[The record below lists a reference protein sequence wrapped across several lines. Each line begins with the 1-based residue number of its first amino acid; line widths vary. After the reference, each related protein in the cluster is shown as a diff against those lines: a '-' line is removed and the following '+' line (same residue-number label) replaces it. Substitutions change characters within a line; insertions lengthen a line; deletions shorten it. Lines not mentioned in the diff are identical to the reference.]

1 MGAQLMG
8 TTQSFGDMVAVR
20 DVAGKYISKL
30 GEKNEKVVVVNAD
43 LSGTSRNK
51 GFCEEFPDRS
61 FNVGIAEQDLV
72 SFSAGLAHEG
82 FMPYAFTM
90 APFISMRACEQCRTD
105 VAYGHLNVRLI
116 GNYAGYS
123 SGVSGATHCAL
134 EDCAIMG
141 SMAGMTVLEPGDP
154 YQICKMLEATLS
166 WDGPVYIR
174 SGIEAIK
181 PIYPENYDYQIGK
194 AITAR
199 EGSDGAFIASGIVV
213 QFAME
218 AAERLEK
225 ELGASIRVVDMHT
238 IKPIDEQA
246 VIAAALT
253 GRVIAAQD
261 HNIIGGLGYYAAAVI
276 AQAGIAAQFKILGC
290 PDHFVPIA
298 TAPYLFH
305 RNEYDADGLYANM
318 KKMLEK

>member
-1 MGAQLMG
+1 MG

-20 DVAGKYISKL
+20 DVAGKYIAKL
-30 GEKNEKVVVVNAD
+30 GEENDKVVVVNAD
-43 LSGTSRNK
+43 LMGTSRNR
-51 GFCEEFPDRS
+51 GFYEEFPERT
-61 FNVGIAEQDLV
+61 FNVGIAEQNLI

-105 VAYGHLNVRLI
+105 VAYGGLNVRMI

-154 YQICKMLEATLS
+154 YQICKMLEASLDY
-166 WDGPVYIR
+166 DGPIYIR

-181 PIYPENYDYQIGK
+181 PIYPENYEYKIGK
-194 AITAR
+194 AIIAN
-199 EGSDGAFIASGIVV
+199 EGNDGAFICSGIVV
-213 QFAME
+213 QFALE
-218 AAERLEK
+218 AAKIIKK
-225 ELGASIRVVDMHT
+225 ELGKNIRVVDMHT
-238 IKPIDEQA
+238 IKPIDEEA
-246 VIAAALT
+246 VLAAAKT

-261 HNIIGGLGYYAAAVI
+261 HNIIGGLGYYVGAVI
-276 AQAGIAAQFKILGC
+276 AQNAVSTQFKILGC
-290 PDHFVPIA
+290 PDLFVPIA
-298 TAPYLFH
+298 TAPYLFKV
-305 RNEYDADGLYANM
+305 NEYDTAGLVKHM
-318 KKMLEK
+318 KAMLEN

>member
-1 MGAQLMG
+1 MGI
-8 TTQSFGDMVAVR
+8 TQSFGDMVAVR

-30 GEKNEKVVVVNAD
+30 GEKNDKVVVVNAD

-51 GFCEEFPDRS
+51 GFVEEFPDRS
-61 FNVGIAEQDLV
+61 FNVGIAEQNLV

-141 SMAGMTVLEPGDP
+141 SMARMTVLEPGDP
-154 YQICKMLEATLS
+154 YQICKMLEATLT

-181 PIYPENYDYQIGK
+181 PIYPEEYDYQIGK
-194 AITAR
+194 AIIAR
-199 EGSDGAFIASGIVV
+199 EGSDGAFICSGIVV
-213 QFAME
+213 QFALE

-225 ELGASIRVVDMHT
+225 ETGAKIRVIDMHT
-238 IKPIDEQA
+238 IKPIDEMA
-246 VIAAALT
+246 VIEAAKT

-276 AQAGIAAQFKILGC
+276 AKSGLATQFKILGC

-298 TAPYLFH
+298 TAPYLFKV
-305 RNEYDADGLYANM
+305 NEYDTDGLVKNM
-318 KKMLEK
+318 KEMLKK

>member
-1 MGAQLMG
+1 MAA
-8 TTQSFGDMVAVR
+8 TQSFGDMVAVR
-20 DVAGKYISKL
+20 DVAGKYISRL
-30 GEKNEKVVVVNAD
+30 GEKNDKVVVVNAD
-43 LSGTSRNK
+43 LSGTSRNR
-51 GFCEEFPDRS
+51 GFCEEFPGRS
-61 FNVGIAEQDLV
+61 FNVGIAEQNLV

-154 YQICKMLEATLS
+154 YQICKMLEATLT

-194 AITAR
+194 AIIAR
-199 EGSDGAFIASGIVV
+199 EGDDGAFLASGIVV
-213 QFAME
+213 QFALE
-218 AAERLEK
+218 AAERIGK
-225 ELGASIRVVDMHT
+225 ETGAKIRVVDMHT
-238 IKPIDEQA
+238 IKPIDEAA
-246 VIAAALT
+246 VLSAART

-276 AQAGIAAQFKILGC
+276 AQAGISAQYKILGC

-298 TAPYLFH
+298 TAAYLFH
-305 RNEYDADGLYANM
+305 KNEYDTDGLVKNM
-318 KKMLEK
+318 KAMLAR

>member
-1 MGAQLMG
+1 MGA
-8 TTQSFGDMVAVR
+8 TQSFGDMIAVR

-30 GEKNEKVVVVNAD
+30 GEKSDKVVVVNAD
-43 LSGTSRNK
+43 LAGTSRNR

-61 FNVGIAEQDLV
+61 FNVGIAEQDMV
-72 SFSAGLAHEG
+72 SFAAGLAHEG
-82 FMPYAFTM
+82 YMPYAFTM

-105 VAYGHLNVRLI
+105 VAYGNLNVRLI

-154 YQICKMLEATLS
+154 YQICKMLEATLT
-166 WDGPVYIR
+166 WEGPVYIR

-181 PIYPENYDYQIGK
+181 PIYPENYTYQIGK
-194 AITAR
+194 AMTPR
-199 EGSDGAFIASGIVV
+199 EGDDGAFICSGVVV
-213 QFAME
+213 QFALE
-218 AAERLEK
+218 AAERLHQ
-225 ELGASIRVVDMHT
+225 ELGANIRVVDMHT
-238 IKPIDEQA
+238 IKPIDEEA
-246 VIAAALT
+246 VVSAART

-261 HNIIGGLGYYAAAVI
+261 HNIIGGLGYYVGAVI
-276 AQAGIAAQFKILGC
+276 AQAGIATQYRILGC

-305 RNEYDADGLYANM
+305 LNEYDAEGLYNNM

>member
-1 MGAQLMG
+1 MGI
-8 TTQSFGDMVAVR
+8 TQSFGDMVAVR

-30 GEKNEKVVVVNAD
+30 GEKNDKVVVVNAD

-51 GFCEEFPDRS
+51 GFVEEFPDRS
-61 FNVGIAEQDLV
+61 FNVGIAEQNLV

-90 APFISMRACEQCRTD
+90 APFISIRACEQCRTD

-154 YQICKMLEATLS
+154 YQICKMLEATLT

-181 PIYPENYDYQIGK
+181 PIYPEEYDYQIGK
-194 AITAR
+194 AIIAR
-199 EGSDGAFIASGIVV
+199 EGSDGAFICSGIVV
-213 QFAME
+213 QFALE

-225 ELGASIRVVDMHT
+225 ETGAKIRVIDMHT
-238 IKPIDEQA
+238 IKPIDERA
-246 VIAAALT
+246 VTEAAKT

-261 HNIIGGLGYYAAAVI
+261 HNIVGGLGYYAAAVI
-276 AQAGIAAQFKILGC
+276 AKSGLATQFKILGC

-298 TAPYLFH
+298 TAPYLFKV
-305 RNEYDADGLYANM
+305 NEYDTDGLVKNM
-318 KKMLEK
+318 KEMLKK

>member
-1 MGAQLMG
+1 MGA
-8 TTQSFGDMVAVR
+8 TQSFGDMIAVR

-30 GEKNEKVVVVNAD
+30 GEKSDKVVVVNAD
-43 LSGTSRNK
+43 LAGTSRNR

-61 FNVGIAEQDLV
+61 FNVGIAEQDMV
-72 SFSAGLAHEG
+72 SFAAGLAHEG
-82 FMPYAFTM
+82 YMPYAFTM

-105 VAYGHLNVRLI
+105 VAYGNLNVRLI

-154 YQICKMLEATLS
+154 YQICKMLEATLT
-166 WDGPVYIR
+166 WEGLVYIR

-181 PIYPENYDYQIGK
+181 PIYPENYTYQIGK
-194 AITAR
+194 AMTPR
-199 EGSDGAFIASGIVV
+199 EGDDGAFICSGVVV
-213 QFAME
+213 QFALE
-218 AAERLEK
+218 AAERLHQ
-225 ELGASIRVVDMHT
+225 ELGANIRVVDMHT
-238 IKPIDEQA
+238 IKPIDEEA
-246 VIAAALT
+246 VVSAART

-261 HNIIGGLGYYAAAVI
+261 HNIIGGLGYYVGAVI
-276 AQAGIAAQFKILGC
+276 AQAGIATQYRILGC

-305 RNEYDADGLYANM
+305 LNEYDAEGLYNNM

>member
-1 MGAQLMG
+1 MAV
-8 TTQSFGDMVAVR
+8 TQSFGDMVAVR

-30 GEKNEKVVVVNAD
+30 GEKNDKVVVVNAD
-43 LSGTSRNK
+43 LAGTSRNR
-51 GFCEEFPDRS
+51 GFCEEFPGRS
-61 FNVGIAEQDLV
+61 FNVGIAEQNMV
-72 SFSAGLAHEG
+72 SFAAGLAHEG

-154 YQICKMLEATLS
+154 YQICKMLEATLT

-174 SGIEAIK
+174 SGIEALK

-194 AITAR
+194 AIIAR
-199 EGSDGAFIASGIVV
+199 EGNDGAFIASGIVV
-213 QFAME
+213 QFALE

-225 ELGASIRVVDMHT
+225 ETGAKIRVVDMHT

-246 VIAAALT
+246 VLSAAKT

-261 HNIIGGLGYYAAAVI
+261 HNIIGGLGYYTAAVI
-276 AQAGIAAQFKILGC
+276 AQAGIAVKFKILGC

-305 RNEYDADGLYANM
+305 KNEYDTDGLVKNM
-318 KKMLEK
+318 KAMLEKGN

>member
-1 MGAQLMG
+1 MG

-20 DVAGKYISKL
+20 DVAGKYIAKL
-30 GEKNEKVVVVNAD
+30 GEKNDKVVVVNAD
-43 LSGTSRNK
+43 LMGTSRNR
-51 GFCEEFPDRS
+51 GFYEEFPDRT
-61 FNVGIAEQDLV
+61 FNVGIAEQNLI

-105 VAYGHLNVRLI
+105 VAYGHLNVRMI

-141 SMAGMTVLEPGDP
+141 SIAGMTVLEPGDP
-154 YQICKMLEATLS
+154 YQVCKMLEASLDY
-166 WDGPVYIR
+166 DGPIYIR

-181 PIYPENYDYQIGK
+181 PIYPENYEYKIGK
-194 AITAR
+194 AIIAN
-199 EGSDGAFIASGIVV
+199 EGDDGAFICSGIVV
-213 QFAME
+213 QFALE
-218 AAERLEK
+218 AAKIIRQ
-225 ELGASIRVVDMHT
+225 ELGKNIRVVDMHT
-238 IKPIDEQA
+238 IKPIDTDA
-246 VIAAALT
+246 VISAART

-261 HNIIGGLGYYAAAVI
+261 HNIIGGLGYYVSAVI
-276 AQAGIAAQFKILGC
+276 AQNGIATQFKILGC

-298 TAPYLFH
+298 TAPYLFKI
-305 RNEYDADGLYANM
+305 NEYDTAGLVKNM
-318 KKMLEK
+318 KAMLEK

>member
-1 MGAQLMG
+1 MGA
-8 TTQSFGDMVAVR
+8 TQSFGDMVAVR

-30 GEKNEKVVVVNAD
+30 GEKNDKVVVVNAD

-51 GFCEEFPDRS
+51 GFVEEFPDRS

-154 YQICKMLEATLS
+154 YQICKMLEATLT

-174 SGIEAIK
+174 SGIEALK
-181 PIYPENYDYQIGK
+181 PIYPEDYDYRIGK
-194 AITAR
+194 AIIAR
-199 EGSDGAFIASGIVV
+199 EGKDGAFICSGIVV
-213 QFAME
+213 QFALE
-218 AAERLEK
+218 AAERLYAET
-225 ELGASIRVVDMHT
+225 GADIRVIDMHT
-238 IKPIDEQA
+238 IKPIDREA
-246 VIAAALT
+246 VIAAART

-276 AQAGIAAQFKILGC
+276 AESGIPTKFRILGC

-305 RNEYDADGLYANM
+305 KNEYDTDGLVKNM
-318 KKMLEK
+318 EAMLENRGE

>member
-1 MGAQLMG
+1 MGI
-8 TTQSFGDMVAVR
+8 TQSFGDMVAVR

-30 GEKNEKVVVVNAD
+30 GEKSDKVVVVNAD

-51 GFCEEFPDRS
+51 GFCEKFPDRS
-61 FNVGIAEQDLV
+61 FNVGIAEQNLV
-72 SFSAGLAHEG
+72 SFAAGLAHEG

-105 VAYGHLNVRLI
+105 VAYVHLNVRLI

-154 YQICKMLEATLS
+154 YQVCKMLEATLN

-194 AITAR
+194 AIIAR
-199 EGSDGAFIASGIVV
+199 EGDDGAFICSGIVV
-213 QFAME
+213 QFALE
-218 AAERLEK
+218 AAQRLHD
-225 ELGASIRVVDMHT
+225 ELGVNIRVVDMHT
-238 IKPIDEQA
+238 IKPIDEAA
-246 VIAAALT
+246 VLSAART

-276 AQAGIAAQFKILGC
+276 AQSGVVTQYKILGC

-305 RNEYDADGLYANM
+305 VNEYDADGLVKNM

>member
-1 MGAQLMG
+1 MGI
-8 TTQSFGDMVAVR
+8 TQSFGDMVAVR

-30 GEKNEKVVVVNAD
+30 GEKNDKVVVVNAD

-51 GFCEEFPDRS
+51 GFVEEFPDRS
-61 FNVGIAEQDLV
+61 FNVGIAEQNLV

-154 YQICKMLEATLS
+154 YQICKMLEATLT

-181 PIYPENYDYQIGK
+181 PIYPEEYDYQIGK
-194 AITAR
+194 AIIAR
-199 EGSDGAFIASGIVV
+199 EGSDGAFICSGIVV
-213 QFAME
+213 QFALE

-225 ELGASIRVVDMHT
+225 ETGAKIRVIDMHT
-238 IKPIDEQA
+238 IKPIDERA
-246 VIAAALT
+246 VTEAAKT

-276 AQAGIAAQFKILGC
+276 AKSGLATQFKILGC
-290 PDHFVPIA
+290 PDYFVPIA
-298 TAPYLFH
+298 TAPYLFKV
-305 RNEYDADGLYANM
+305 NEYDTDGLVKNM
-318 KKMLEK
+318 KEMLKK